1 LNLYLYH
8 LYFED
13 CINRIEFL
21 SENSGLL
28 KNEIYI
34 CTTLN
39 FFLMRH
45 IIGSYYKIEYYFP
58 EIKWIE
64 SKRTNTYESNIWF
77 KTTEERL
84 NVLNELLIKLKS

>member
-1 LNLYLYH
+1 
-8 LYFED
+8 
-13 CINRIEFL
+13 
-21 SENSGLL
+21 
-28 KNEIYI
+28 
-34 CTTLN
+34 
-39 FFLMRH
+39 MRH